1 MNAYPD
7 STGTAYSGK
16 FISNTTQIQGRE
28 SKNLSRFTRMKFD
41 DFNEKLDY
49 CHIDPNLVV
58 LGKIR
63 LPQATYLISVFIKT
77 NKETSMN
84 SPKIQTSQNVSSTFY
99 TD

>member
-1 MNAYPD
+1 MNASPD

-49 CHIDPNLVV
+49 CHIVPNLVV

-63 LPQATYLISVFIKT
+63 LPQATYLISVFNET
-77 NKETSMN
+77 NKETSMM
-84 SPKIQTSQNVSSTFY
+84 
-99 TD
+99 